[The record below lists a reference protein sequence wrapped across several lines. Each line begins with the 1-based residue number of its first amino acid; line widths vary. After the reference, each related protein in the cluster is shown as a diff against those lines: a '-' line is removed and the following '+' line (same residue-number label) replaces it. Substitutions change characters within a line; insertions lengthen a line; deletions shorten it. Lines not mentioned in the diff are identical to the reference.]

1 MSSFDVKK
9 YMKERRLKEEAE
21 KIHGKQQFSAPPSIF
36 RSSRP
41 HSTQSSLHEFGDA
54 ESIRVRSDGD
64 VNDWFRDEIRHSPT
78 QKEKQRHWS
87 LKTTS
92 WRKKRNKCNQA
103 FQTGFSVWQRR

>member
-41 HSTQSSLHEFGDA
+41 HSTQPSLHEFGDA

-64 VNDWFRDEIRHSPT
+64 VNDWFRDEVRHSPT
-78 QKEKQRHWS
+78 QKERQRQCQKIAKN
-87 LKTTS
+87 LRKITT
-92 WRKKRNKCNQA
+92 
-103 FQTGFSVWQRR
+103 